1 MPNNRPFQFTI
12 AVAAMVFACSVSA
25 QGPVATQA
33 SRSKGAT
40 VHQDRVGADYRPLTD
55 LKSKTVFT
63 RTVKLGKHEH
73 YDVVVTD
80 PYGIV
85 RMTGSYRDWSLEVPD
100 GLFTYFFANG
110 KPESKGNFS
119 YGAKLGTWQCWESD
133 GTHRLDRVYHGK
145 DWEQIQISLG
155 LSEKAP
161 TVGRPNVAEVTPELT
176 PEGVQQSFP

>member
-1 MPNNRPFQFTI
+1 
-12 AVAAMVFACSVSA
+12 MVFACSVSA

-100 GLFTYFFANG
+100 GLFTYFLRTANRNQRATSRMVPNWALGNVG
-110 KPESKGNFS
+110 KATALPALTVFTTVKTGNRSKFPLVFLK
-119 YGAKLGTWQCWESD
+119 KLQ
-133 GTHRLDRVYHGK
+133 L
-145 DWEQIQISLG
+145 
-155 LSEKAP
+155 
-161 TVGRPNVAEVTPELT
+161 
-176 PEGVQQSFP
+176 